1 MEEEYR
7 VIKGFESYE
16 VSNIGKVRNTQTGRI
31 LKSWDNT
38 DGYLILDLKING
50 KRKSAKIHRLVA
62 EAFIPNIDN
71 KECVD
76 HIDRVR
82 TNNNL
87 NNLRWATKSENS
99 INKKIQSNN
108 KSGCTGV
115 CFDKRSS
122 KWLVNIK
129 INNKQKHIG
138 YYSNFDEAVRIR
150 KEQEDIHYKEFKA
163 IHN

>member
-1 MEEEYR
+1 MEEEYK
-7 VIKGFESYE
+7 VIEGFNNYA
-16 VSNIGKVRNTQTGRI
+16 VSNLGNVKNIKTGRI

-38 DGYLILDLKING
+38 DGYLILDFKMNG

-62 EAFIPNIDN
+62 EAFIPNPEN

-82 TNNNL
+82 NNNNV

-108 KSGCTGV
+108 TSGFSGV
-115 CFDKRSS
+115 IYCKTKM
-122 KWLVNIK
+122 KWLVSINI
-129 INNKQKHIG
+129 NKKRKHVG
-138 YYSNFDEAVRIR
+138 YYMTFDEAIKVR
-150 KEQEDIHYKEFKA
+150 KEQEDIYYKEFKA
-163 IHN
+163 I